1 MHKVVGR
8 VALQDIIE
16 MTCTVT
22 ECKADVQIIQPQF
35 IILNLKKMPV

>member
-1 MHKVVGR
+1 MHEVVGK

-22 ECKADVQIIQPQF
+22 ECKAAVQIIQPQF
-35 IILNLKKMPV
+35 IVLNF